1 MFLNKYFGDTDLDD
15 EPVTGEKV
23 WLALYTQPHKEYMV
37 RDYMLGKQLHVFL
50 PEVRNRVQRRDR
62 PSTRPFFPHYLF
74 IQNPGAEVLAEVRWA
89 PGLRRIVAFD
99 GRPVLIADIVIRHL
113 RKRLET
119 FELPDE
125 EPFEK
130 GQVVHIAEGPFEGMD
145 AIFDRRL
152 SGRDRVRVFLEL
164 VSRAQVPVEMDLQ
177 HLVPPR

>member
-1 MFLNKYFGDTDLDD
+1 LDG
-15 EPVTGEKV
+15 ELVTGDEV
-23 WLALYTQPHKEYMV
+23 WLALYTLPHKEYLV
-37 RDYMLGKQLHVFL
+37 RDFLLGRQLQVFL
-50 PEVRNRVQRRDR
+50 PEVRNQVQRRDR

-74 IQNPGAEVLAEVRWA
+74 IRNPGVEVLADVRWT
-89 PGLRRIVAFD
+89 PGLRRIVAFG
-99 GRPVLIADIVIRHL
+99 GRPVLIPDMVIRHL

-119 FELPDE
+119 FELADE

-152 SGRDRVRVFLEL
+152 SGRDRVRVFMEL
-164 VSRAQVPVEMDLQ
+164 ISRVQVPVEMDLQ